1 MYPVRG
7 IAHLRRGYKIDLA
20 VPIVSEVTVRLQRA
34 TQTVASGI
42 TGPWS
47 VAAPMA
53 KGKMHLL
60 RVRVRLHGFGSDLV
74 PDSALIWGF
83 RHLSYFR

>member
-1 MYPVRG
+1 MRG
-7 IAHLRRGYKIDLA
+7 ITHLRRGYRVDLA
-20 VPIVSEVTVRLQRA
+20 VPIASEATVRLQRA
-34 TQTVASGI
+34 TQRVASGI

-47 VAAPMA
+47 VAAPMT
-53 KGKMHLL
+53 KEKMHLL

-74 PDSALIWGF
+74 PDSALIWGL